1 MKKISLKVAVCLT
14 AGCFL
19 FSSCFVGQFGL
30 FNKYVDWQTNMTNN
44 KYVNAIIAFVIGPIV
59 SSVCLLVDTIVLN
72 TVEFWS
78 GSNPVASN
86 IGKTQQVLGSDGRYY
101 AVTTLKD
108 GYDVKAPTGEV
119 THLIHHAED
128 DSWWVEQDGVQQE
141 LFRYNADGTIQE
153 EPYWLDQ
160 QPMQQIKSH
169 IFSLNEAG
177 VYDARMAAGDGQ
189 FFAMN

>member
-128 DSWWVEQDGVQQE
+128 DSWWVEQDGVQQK
-141 LFRYNADGTIQE
+141 LFRYNADGTIQTT
-153 EPYWLDQ
+153 
-160 QPMQQIKSH
+160 IKGKSH